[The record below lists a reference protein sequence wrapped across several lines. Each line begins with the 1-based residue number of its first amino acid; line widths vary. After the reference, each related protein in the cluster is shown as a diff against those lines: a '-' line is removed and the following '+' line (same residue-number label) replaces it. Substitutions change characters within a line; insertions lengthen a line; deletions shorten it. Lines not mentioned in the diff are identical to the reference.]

1 MGVATSISKAFLK
14 SGATKTDELVD
25 KGAKGLFRQTDDP
38 KIKTETDPT
47 PEVESGGGQPPVKPP
62 KDNKVAPSSP
72 EPDDVVKQAEDIT
85 KPKQVVKP
93 RSTNQEGRNFNLSNT
108 TDPDELLHII
118 DNIGAQEDQFIKARG
133 GKVSHQQT
141 VADSAKVELEQIIG
155 FKLGDGVSPS
165 RITGARIALQ
175 QSADNLKTMA
185 SKVLDGNATT
195 AEKLTFR
202 QAVSTHVS
210 IQQGVAGMAAE
221 SGRSLNAWRIPVGA
235 NTGSKTAIFRS
246 QLQEAFERSGGDNAV
261 HKLAEMIEGADDLAD
276 VTKIAS
282 RAHGATKGDML
293 LEFWINGL
301 LSSPATHMVNTTSNT
316 IVAMFNIP
324 ERMLASGFSKLLKTE
339 NGIQTKEALGQLYGL
354 IYGARDGLRMFG
366 KTIKTG
372 EPTDPMMKLE
382 ARKYRSIT
390 AENMGVDLTVDT
402 GGYIAKGIDL
412 LGNIIRLP
420 GRFLGAE
427 DEFFKAINY
436 RMELNALAYRKAT
449 AEGLEGDELAKRIVS
464 LIDNPTEELH
474 IASSDFARVSTF
486 TNPLGE
492 TGRTIQQLANSH
504 PVFKLV
510 LPFIRT
516 PVNIV
521 KYVSHRT
528 PFNQAMWQEVKAGG
542 VRRDM
547 ALAKMSLGSM
557 AMVSAIPF
565 AFDGT
570 LTGGGP
576 KNKSQRDS
584 LRRLGWQPYSMK
596 VGDKYYSFNRTDPVG
611 MFMGLVADT
620 AEVMKYATD
629 EDRAELATAVT
640 VAVAKNLTSK
650 TYLRGLSDTMN
661 VLSDPDRYAERYFR
675 RMGAT
680 FTPATSLVAQVERT
694 MDPTIRA
701 TYDLIDEIMARTP
714 GLSDKLH
721 PRRNLYGEPIVLE
734 GGMGWDFVSPIY
746 TSTEKW
752 NYVDDEIFN
761 NEVNVTL
768 PKKTL
773 LQGNF
778 AIELTPDQY
787 DRYVVLAGNEYK
799 VPHANGKELGLKDY
813 LKATMN
819 GDMYQSA
826 TTGPDGGRAVIIK
839 STVNAFRDGAKNQ
852 LFNEFPELKEEW
864 IYQQTL
870 KQEAMMPN

>member
-1 MGVATSISKAFLK
+1 
-14 SGATKTDELVD
+14 
-25 KGAKGLFRQTDDP
+25 AK
-38 KIKTETDPT
+38 I
-47 PEVESGGGQPPVKPP
+47 
-62 KDNKVAPSSP
+62 
-72 EPDDVVKQAEDIT
+72 
-85 KPKQVVKP
+85 
-93 RSTNQEGRNFNLSNT
+93 
-108 TDPDELLHII
+108 
-118 DNIGAQEDQFIKARG
+118 
-133 GKVSHQQT
+133 
-141 VADSAKVELEQIIG
+141 ELEQIIG
-155 FKLGDGVSPS
+155 FKLGDGVTPQ

-185 SKVLDGNATT
+185 VKVLDGDAST
-195 AEKLTFR
+195 AEKLAFR

-210 IQQGVAGMAAE
+210 IQQGVAGMAKEA
-221 SGRSLNAWRIPVGA
+221 GLSLNAWRIPVGA

-261 HKLAEMIEGADDLAD
+261 HKLAEMIDGADDLAS
-276 VTKIAS
+276 VTKTAAK
-282 RAHGATKGDML
+282 AHSATSGDMI

-324 ERMLASGFSKLLKTE
+324 ERLLASGISKMLKTE
-339 NGIQTKEALGQLYGL
+339 NGIQTKEALGQLYGM
-354 IYGARDGLRMFG
+354 IYGARDGLRMFA

-390 AENMGVDLTVDT
+390 AENMGVTPDT
-402 GGYIAKGIDL
+402 YLGKGIDL
-412 LGNIIRLP
+412 LGNTTRLP

-449 AEGLEGDELAKRIVS
+449 AEGLEGNDLAKRIVS

-474 IASSDFARVSTF
+474 IASSDFGRVSTF

-492 TGRTIQQLANSH
+492 TGRNIQQLANSH
-504 PVFKLV
+504 PAFKLV

-547 ALAKMSLGSM
+547 ALAKMSLGSL
-557 AMVSAIPF
+557 AMVSMVPY

-576 KNKSQRDS
+576 KNKSQRNA
-584 LRRLGWQPYSMK
+584 LRRQGWQPYSIK
-596 VGDKYYSFNRTDPVG
+596 VGDKYYSFSRTDPVG

-620 AEVMKYATD
+620 SEVMKYAND
-629 EDRAELATAVT
+629 EDRGAIAVAMV

-680 FTPATSLVAQVERT
+680 FMPATSLVAQAERT
-694 MDPTIRA
+694 MDPTLRA
-701 TYDLIDEIMARTP
+701 TYDLLDEIIARTP

-721 PRRNLYGEPIVLE
+721 PRRNIYGEPIVLE

-752 NYVDDEIFN
+752 NYVDDEIYE
-761 NEVNVTL
+761 NEVNINL

-778 AIELTPDQY
+778 QIELTPDQY
-787 DRYVVLAGNEYK
+787 DRYVVLAGNEFK
-799 VPHANGKELGLKDY
+799 VEHPNTSKKLGLKEY
-813 LKATMN
+813 LKVTMRT
-819 GDMYQSA
+819 DRYQKLTSGA
-826 TTGPDGGRAVIIK
+826 DGGRAIIIR
-839 STVNAFRDGAKNQ
+839 SIVNQFRDAAKNQ
-852 LFNEFPELKEEW
+852 LFNEFPELKEEF
-864 IYQQTL
+864 IYQKQSE
-870 KQEAMMPN
+870 QEALLGKLTI